1 VDGQEPE
8 ASGAHEDGGTAA
20 VEIVVPRV
28 PAAPH
33 RVGPHGWWCGG
44 GGVPR
49 AGERRAR
56 FACRIRHMPRR
67 LRALNLLRQWSVQA
81 DRDKVSRD

>member
-1 VDGQEPE
+1 
-8 ASGAHEDGGTAA
+8 

-28 PAAPH
+28 PGTPH

-49 AGERRAR
+49 AGEA
-56 FACRIRHMPRR
+56 PRR
-67 LRALNLLRQWSVQA
+67 FRLPNSAYATAIAGTQLAPALGRAGRSWQGVARL
-81 DRDKVSRD
+81 